1 MNIGDRFLGVD
12 RDPEIDAEH
21 RNRSVEHPQ
30 HFLQNES
37 RVSPPFSSTHCLC
50 MASTSSAGDRAA
62 LSTSEVL
69 SKATGAAFRGGIAG
83 ASAQVLNVF
92 ALMWMRTTMNY
103 QYRYGG
109 GLMEV
114 LRKLYGE
121 GGVPRFYRGLLPALM
136 QAPLSRF
143 GDTAANVGVLALL
156 DSSAATKDIPVGVKT
171 AAASCGAACFRV
183 ALMPID
189 AWKTTK
195 QVEGQAGMRVLV
207 DKVKQHGVSKLW
219 HGSLGAMSA
228 TWVGHYPWFV
238 THNYLSQNLPQ
249 FDSLP
254 AGKYVRNAFMG
265 FCSSFV
271 SDCISNSLRVLKTTK
286 QTSVEPISY
295 RQAYRMIIDKD
306 GFAGLFG
313 RGLKTRI
320 ITNGMQGMFFSVAWK
335 AIQERLDRRAK
346 TP

>member
-1 MNIGDRFLGVD
+1 MLLF
-12 RDPEIDAEH
+12 
-21 RNRSVEHPQ
+21 
-30 HFLQNES
+30 
-37 RVSPPFSSTHCLC
+37 CLY

-156 DSSAATKDIPVGVKT
+156 DSSGATKDIPVGVKT

-219 HGSLGAMSA
+219 HGSIGAMSA

-295 RQAYRMIIDKD
+295 RQAYKMIIDKD
-306 GFAGLFG
+306 GVAGLFG

-346 TP
+346 TS